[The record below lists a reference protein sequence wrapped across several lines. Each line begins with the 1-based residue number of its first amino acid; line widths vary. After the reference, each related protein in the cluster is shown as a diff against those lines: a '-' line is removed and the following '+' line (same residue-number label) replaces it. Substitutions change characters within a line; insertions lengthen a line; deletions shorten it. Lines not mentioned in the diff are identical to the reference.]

1 MHSITG
7 RYRVMLAVVGVIAL
21 AVLAGAVA
29 LWPRGELA
37 RPATAGQDD
46 STRFVSATLT
56 RVAPLDCPEAD
67 PGVPGSICIKVTA
80 RLADGRQVSFDTTDP
95 TGGLFRAGQR
105 VQLAVAEQPGQPP
118 TYYIQDLERGRPLLI
133 LAALFV
139 GAVVAFGRWQGIRS
153 LIGLGLSFVVIIG
166 FVVPAILHGH
176 SPVLV
181 AVTGAMA
188 IMLLSL
194 YLSHGIGPKTTAA
207 VVGTALALGLTAAL
221 SIAFVA
227 AASLTGLASEDA
239 LSANFAVGGL
249 SLRGLLLA
257 GIIIGGLGVLDV
269 TMSQASL
276 VTELHQANPT
286 AGMAELVGG
295 ALRVGRDHIAATVN
309 TLFLAYAG
317 AALPL
322 LILFV
327 TGQDSLGTVVTTE
340 IVAVEVV
347 RALCGSVGLIAAV
360 PLTTVLAALVA
371 TEEPPPG
378 QTQATARAGHAPEA
392 QSAPPADA
400 TTLQERSGWGLA
412 RGLSREQAGLVF
424 DRVLAV
430 HGPHLSHATVDVDS
444 GAWLTAEELPVE
456 AKTAASRL
464 RQLTADAQ
472 RGGVLVPAGPGHR
485 PDPTRPHPTRA
496 AGTAAPLWPLHH
508 RRQSVGARRP
518 DASDRDRRQPWRSP
532 LLHLPAGPSRART
545 CPSPSLR
552 GRPDQFH
559 PGPPPT
565 THDQD
570 LARPR
575 HHRQVEVGSG

>member
-1 MHSITG
+1 
-7 RYRVMLAVVGVIAL
+7 MLAVVGVIAL
-21 AVLAGAVA
+21 AVLGCAAA
-29 LWPRGELA
+29 LWPRGEL
-37 RPATAGQDD
+37 PKSGAGGQAD
-46 STRFVSATLT
+46 STQLVSATLT
-56 RVAPLDCPEAD
+56 KVTRVDCPEAD
-67 PGVPGSICIKVTA
+67 PGVPGSVCIKVTA
-80 RLADGRQVSFDTTDP
+80 RLAGGRQVSFDTTDP
-95 TGGLFRAGQR
+95 TGGMFRAGQR
-105 VQLAVAEQPGQPP
+105 VRLAVSEQPGQPP
-118 TYYIQDLERGRPLLI
+118 YYNIQDLERGRPLLV

-139 GAVVAFGRWQGIRS
+139 GAVVAFGRWQGVRS
-153 LIGLGLSFVVIIG
+153 LIGLGLSFLVIVS

-188 IMLLSL
+188 IMLVSL
-194 YLSHGIGPKTTAA
+194 YLSHGTGPKTTAA
-207 VVGTALALGLTAAL
+207 VLGTALALGLTAAL
-221 SIAFVA
+221 AIAFVA
-227 AASLTGLASEDA
+227 AASLTGLASEEA

-257 GIIIGGLGVLDV
+257 GIIIGGLGVLDDV

-327 TGQDSLGTVVTTE
+327 TGQDSLGTVATTE

-378 QTQATARAGHAPEA
+378 QTQAPAAAGHAPEA

-400 TTLQERSGWGLA
+400 ATTQERSGWGLS

-424 DRVLAV
+424 DRILAV
-430 HGPHLSHATVDVDS
+430 HGPHLSHAIVDVDS
-444 GAWLTAEELPVE
+444 GAWLTAEELPAE

-464 RQLTADAQ
+464 RQLAADAQ
-472 RGGVLVPAGPGHR
+472 RGASWYQRARATGLVQLDLTQPEQLELLRRYGPFTTDARVWVHGDPTPVIETGDSIGDLPRFTYRLAQAELEHVRALLAEAGLTSSTLVPR
-485 PDPTRPHPTRA
+485 RLRTTRT
-496 AGTAAPLWPLHH
+496 
-508 RRQSVGARRP
+508 
-518 DASDRDRRQPWRSP
+518 
-532 LLHLPAGPSRART
+532 
-545 CPSPSLR
+545 
-552 GRPDQFH
+552 
-559 PGPPPT
+559 
-565 THDQD
+565 
-570 LARPR
+570 
-575 HHRQVEVGSG
+575 

>member
-1 MHSITG
+1 
-7 RYRVMLAVVGVIAL
+7 MLAVVGVIAL
-21 AVLAGAVA
+21 AVLGCAAA
-29 LWPRGELA
+29 LWPRGEL
-37 RPATAGQDD
+37 PKSGAGGQAD
-46 STRFVSATLT
+46 STQLVSATLT
-56 RVAPLDCPEAD
+56 KVTRVDCPEAD
-67 PGVPGSICIKVTA
+67 PGVPGSVCIKVTA
-80 RLADGRQVSFDTTDP
+80 RLAGGRQVSFDTTDP
-95 TGGLFRAGQR
+95 TGGMFRAGQR
-105 VQLAVAEQPGQPP
+105 VRLAVSEQPGQPP
-118 TYYIQDLERGRPLLI
+118 YYNIQDLERGRPLLV

-139 GAVVAFGRWQGIRS
+139 GAVVAFGRWQGVRS
-153 LIGLGLSFVVIIG
+153 LIGLGLSFLVIVS

-188 IMLLSL
+188 IMLISL
-194 YLSHGIGPKTTAA
+194 YLSHGTGPKTTAA
-207 VVGTALALGLTAAL
+207 VLGTALALGLTAAL
-221 SIAFVA
+221 AIAFVA
-227 AASLTGLASEDA
+227 AASLTGLASEEA

-257 GIIIGGLGVLDV
+257 GIIIGGLGVLDDV

-327 TGQDSLGTVVTTE
+327 TGQDSLGTVATTE

-378 QTQATARAGHAPEA
+378 QTQAPAAAGHAPEA

-400 TTLQERSGWGLA
+400 ATTQERSGWGLS

-424 DRVLAV
+424 DRILAV
-430 HGPHLSHATVDVDS
+430 HGPHLSHAIVDVDS
-444 GAWLTAEELPVE
+444 GAWLTAEELPAE

-464 RQLTADAQ
+464 RQLAADAQ
-472 RGGVLVPAGPGHR
+472 RGASWYQRARATGLVQLDLTQPEQLELLRRYGPFTTDARVWVHGDPTPVIETGDSLGDLPRFTYRLAQAELEHVRALLAEAGLTSSTLVPR
-485 PDPTRPHPTRA
+485 RLRTTRT
-496 AGTAAPLWPLHH
+496 
-508 RRQSVGARRP
+508 
-518 DASDRDRRQPWRSP
+518 
-532 LLHLPAGPSRART
+532 
-545 CPSPSLR
+545 
-552 GRPDQFH
+552 
-559 PGPPPT
+559 
-565 THDQD
+565 
-570 LARPR
+570 
-575 HHRQVEVGSG
+575 